1 MTSSVSGIGAAGVV
15 YPGDGS
21 LPGTTVMS
29 PDSLLAYCQIQL
41 GALDDQVTSQM
52 NSQQLELA
60 QRTAVQN
67 VETTL
72 EGFGDQG
79 PSKGSQM
86 HTCVVAFQNA
96 INALPAGDPVAA
108 QLEAQETQMVQQYGY
123 QEVDTPAPQ
132 AALVPTLNASLHIA
146 AGLGTAAA
154 IAAQVPAPSSPPAL
168 QAPPPTVS
176 YELATPPAN
185 DDWKGTTD
193 AVGNLADDIKSNA
206 EMQMLTLQD
215 LVSQR
220 QQVVELAT
228 GMMSKEDDT
237 LTDGAKAIGQ

>member
-1 MTSSVSGIGAAGVV
+1 MTTSVSGIGASGAV
-15 YPGDGS
+15 YPGDNS
-21 LPGTTVMS
+21 LPGTTVVS
-29 PDSLLAYCQIQL
+29 PDLLLAYCQIQL
-41 GALDDQVTSQM
+41 GSLDDQVTSQM
-52 NSQQLELA
+52 NSQQLELS

-72 EGFGDQG
+72 ESFGDTG
-79 PSKGSQM
+79 PSKGEQM

-96 INALPAGDPVAA
+96 IASLPAGDPVAA
-108 QLEAQETQMVQQYGY
+108 QLQAQETQMIQQYGY
-123 QEVDTPAPQ
+123 QEVDPAPPPQTLVSMTPATTVGVSAVGAKATANGPDLPAPQ
-132 AALVPTLNASLHIA
+132 TTP
-146 AGLGTAAA
+146 AG
-154 IAAQVPAPSSPPAL
+154 PSY
-168 QAPPPTVS
+168 TIGK
-176 YELATPPAN
+176 EPAN

-193 AVGNLADDIKSNA
+193 AVGNLADDIKSNS
-206 EMQMLTLQD
+206 EIQMLTLQD